1 MKYKDFDLLIQPA
14 GTLNGRYRASVIQ
27 SPGGEASHD
36 FQLPFQKMEI
46 ENYLL
51 RFNPSRQGVRG
62 TVSSEEAK
70 AVEFGAGLFNAV
82 FRGDVE
88 NCLVRSLDAVR
99 ANREGLRI
107 RLRLNDAPELASLPW
122 EYLYNKPNFFAL
134 SSETPIVRYQH
145 LSESIEPLRI
155 TPPVRVLVM
164 ISSPSGYPRLKVTRE
179 WRQLKRALA
188 SLEEAGLVKLERMHA
203 ATLSA
208 LQEQIRQATR
218 NNEGYHIFHFI
229 GHGGYLNDSQTGIL
243 IFEND
248 KKQAHE
254 VSGTVLGTFL
264 REQGSVRLVV
274 LNACEGARASLT
286 DPFAGT
292 AQSLIQ
298 KGIPAVIAMQFAIT
312 DGAAITFA
320 DNFYKAIADGDP
332 VDAALSEARRAMYAR
347 ALEKEVSVRIE
358 WGTPVLYLRA
368 QEAQIFQIEQLPRSI
383 VQPDSNPAPATVP
396 SHSDQAFHDSPLLL
410 EEPEGVMDA
419 DSPFYVARDVDDI
432 AIRLIRTTGGRTFFL
447 KAPGQMGRSTL
458 LSRIIAEGE
467 EQAKTVAH
475 LDFQLFG
482 AEAASIEYDAFFKQF
497 CLLLTETLTIENQV
511 NKHWQESGAN
521 SMISCTTYLTRCVLP
536 KLEAP
541 LVLAMDEVDNIYD
554 GGYRS
559 DFFTM
564 LRNWSNARSKPIF
577 KNLDIVFVT
586 SAEREWLITAGSQSY
601 FNVGTQLEL
610 NDFSIDQIRKLNAA
624 HREPFKASELERL
637 FALTNGHPNLIR
649 RALFEVAA
657 GRHTVTSLFAH
668 YADDD
673 GPFREHLRLLFH
685 RMYGNAA
692 FIDGLSKII
701 AGRPFTDRNVIF
713 RLERLGV
720 VCKRGPSVMP
730 RCAVYAEYFRR
741 NFHA

>member
-1 MKYKDFDLLIQPA
+1 
-14 GTLNGRYRASVIQ
+14 
-27 SPGGEASHD
+27 
-36 FQLPFQKMEI
+36 
-46 ENYLL
+46 
-51 RFNPSRQGVRG
+51 
-62 TVSSEEAK
+62 
-70 AVEFGAGLFNAV
+70 
-82 FRGDVE
+82 
-88 NCLVRSLDAVR
+88 
-99 ANREGLRI
+99 
-107 RLRLNDAPELASLPW
+107 
-122 EYLYNKPNFFAL
+122 
-134 SSETPIVRYQH
+134 
-145 LSESIEPLRI
+145 
-155 TPPVRVLVM
+155 M

-179 WRQLKRALA
+179 WHQLKKALA
-188 SLEEAGLVKLERMHA
+188 SLETAGLVKLERMHA

-248 KKQAHE
+248 KKQGHE

-312 DGAAITFA
+312 DRAAITFA

-332 VDAALSEARRAMYAR
+332 VDTALSEARRAMYAR
-347 ALEKEVSVRIE
+347 ALEEEVSVRIE

-368 QEAQIFQIEQLPRSI
+368 PEAQIFQIEQLPRS
-383 VQPDSNPAPATVP
+383 VAQPDSNPAPATTP
-396 SHSDQAFHDSPLLL
+396 SQSGRAFHDSPLLL

-419 DSPFYVARDVDDI
+419 DSPFYVVRNVDDI
-432 AIRLIRTTGGRTFFL
+432 ALKLIRQIGGCTFFL

-458 LSRIIAEGE
+458 LSRIIAEAE
-467 EQAKTVAH
+467 EPTKIVAH

-482 AEAASIEYDAFFKQF
+482 TQAASIEYDAFFKQF
-497 CLLLTETLTIENQV
+497 CSLLTETLTIENQV
-511 NKHWQESGAN
+511 NKHWQESGTN
-521 SMISCTTYLTRCVLP
+521 SMISCTSYLTRHVLP
-536 KLEAP
+536 KLDAP

-554 GGYRS
+554 GSYRS

-564 LRNWSNARSKPIF
+564 LRNWSNTRASRPIM
-577 KNLDIVFVT
+577 KRLDIVFVT
-586 SAEREWLITAGSQSY
+586 SAEREWLITEGSQSK

-610 NDFSIDQIRKLNAA
+610 SDFSMDQIRKLNAA
-624 HREPFKASELERL
+624 HREPFKVAELERL

-649 RALFEVAA
+649 RALFEIAA
-657 GRHTVTSLFAH
+657 GRHSVASLFAH

-685 RMYGNAA
+685 RMYGNAS

-713 RLERLGV
+713 RLLSLGV
-720 VCKRGPSVMP
+720 VCKRGPNVMP
-730 RCAVYAEYFRR
+730 RCAVYAEYFKR
-741 NFHA
+741 NFNA